1 MQASHSRVA
10 PGFGLIVA
18 LVVIAVV
25 LLGGGYYYSANR
37 APAPAD
43 AGDTAASPRSL
54 RALVGLGQSLTCSFS
69 KTDAEATNAGTI
81 FVAGDKMRGDFT
93 MTASSSGTVASHM
106 IKMGDDIY
114 VWSDALAGQG
124 LKMRATA
131 GAEGSSAQAD
141 QSVDWDQE
149 MDYDCGSW
157 RADDSKFALPAGVP
171 AEPVVRGI
179 VVTLVPAL
187 AASSWSIA
195 LGVLIHLGLA
205 FALGLGLA
213 VVVRL
218 FSRPG
223 RAPYS
228 AFGLVMGVLAAVW
241 AVNFLVALPYLNPD
255 FVRLL
260 PYEVTLLSKLLFGL
274 SAAIV
279 LRAKAIGLR

>member
-157 RADDSKFALPAGVP
+157 RADDSKFALPAGVKFMDFTGG
-171 AEPVVRGI
+171 ASASAGAAGAAGI
-179 VVTLVPAL
+179 GGSVG
-187 AASSWSIA
+187 ASASA
-195 LGVLIHLGLA
+195 GVGGA
-205 FALGLGLA
+205 SQCG
-213 VVVRL
+213 V
-218 FSRPG
+218 G
-223 RAPYS
+223 RAMDCIR
-228 AFGLVMGVLAAVW
+228 AGVRW
-241 AVNFLVALPYLNPD
+241 
-255 FVRLL
+255 
-260 PYEVTLLSKLLFGL
+260 G
-274 SAAIV
+274 
-279 LRAKAIGLR
+279 